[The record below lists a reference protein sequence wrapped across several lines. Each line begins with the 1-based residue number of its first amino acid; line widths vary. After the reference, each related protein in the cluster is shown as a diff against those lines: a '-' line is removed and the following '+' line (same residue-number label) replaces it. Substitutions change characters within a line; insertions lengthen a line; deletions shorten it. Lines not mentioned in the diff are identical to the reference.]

1 MRAVPGTTVCRQ
13 HGGES
18 PQALARAQVRLTLA
32 ELASTDPR
40 PMAEVLRDAVAL
52 ADVAQRDCWSALR
65 AGELTPAVADRLLET
80 ARYSAALV
88 KVAVG
93 SGLPCTTTTTGCR
106 WRRSA
111 TWPPTL

>member
-40 PMAEVLRDAVAL
+40 PMAEVLRDAV
-52 ADVAQRDCWSALR
+52 
-65 AGELTPAVADRLLET
+65 
-80 ARYSAALV
+80 
-88 KVAVG
+88 G
-93 SGLPCTTTTTGCR
+93 SPTS
-106 WRRSA
+106 RSA
-111 TWPPTL
+111 TAGRHCALAS